1 MHTERASVLEEGFP
15 VAARMS
21 VAERRGLLV
30 DAAIK
35 VMAREGV
42 PNTTTR
48 MIVAEAGMQIGVFHY
63 CFRSKEELVL
73 EVMKAITDRNFGAVS
88 EAIGE
93 ASQPA
98 ELIALALDAYW
109 AHIRRAPLEHL
120 VTYELTQH
128 ALRLPGGERN
138 AQAQYRSYTDG
149 MEALLTAAASDGG
162 FGWQTPVPMLARY
175 ILAVIEGMTF
185 QWLVDRDDDAAAGVL
200 QELREHLHTVADLP
214 PDRAELPDGATG

>member
-1 MHTERASVLEEGFP
+1 MPGAPSLIEEGLP

-21 VAERRGLLV
+21 VTERRGLLV

-73 EVMKAITDRNFGAVS
+73 EVMKTITDRNFEAVGR
-88 EAIGE
+88 AIDE
-93 ASQPA
+93 TSQPA

-109 AHIRRAPLEHL
+109 AHIQRNPMEHL
-120 VTYELTQH
+120 VTYELTHH
-128 ALRLPGGERN
+128 ALRRAGGE
-138 AQAQYRSYTDG
+138 AQAQYRSYIDG
-149 MEALLTAAASDGG
+149 MEAILNVAAASGG
-162 FGWQTPVPMLARY
+162 FGWRTPVPTLARY
-175 ILAVIEGMTF
+175 ILAVIEGITF
-185 QWLVDRDDDAAAGVL
+185 QWLVDRDDAAASAVL
-200 QELREHLHTVADLP
+200 RELRQQLHQMADLP
-214 PDRAELPDGATG
+214 QDRAELQG

>member
-1 MHTERASVLEEGFP
+1 M
-15 VAARMS
+15 ARMS
-21 VAERRGLLV
+21 VSERRGLLV

-73 EVMKAITDRNFGAVS
+73 EVMRTITDRNFEAVGQ
-88 EAIGE
+88 ALAQ
-93 ASQPA
+93 ASHPA
-98 ELIALALDAYW
+98 ELIAMAIDAYW
-109 AHIRRAPLEHL
+109 THIQRNPLEHL

-128 ALRLPGGERN
+128 ALRRPGGEGD

-149 MEALLTAAASDGG
+149 MEAFLTAAAATGG
-162 FGWQTPVPMLARY
+162 FAWRAPVPTLARY
-175 ILAVIEGMTF
+175 ILAVVEGVTF
-185 QWLVDRDDDAAAGVL
+185 QWLVDRDDEAAGAVL
-200 QELREHLHTVADLP
+200 QELRSHVHRMADVP
-214 PDRAELPDGATG
+214 MDRAELNDAQTNQQG

>member
-1 MHTERASVLEEGFP
+1 
-15 VAARMS
+15 VAARMP

-35 VMAREGV
+35 VMSREGV

-73 EVMKAITDRNFGAVS
+73 EVMKTITDRNFQAV
-88 EAIGE
+88 GE
-93 ASQPA
+93 VLDQASQPA

-109 AHIRRAPLEHL
+109 THIQQEPMEHL

-128 ALRLPGGERN
+128 ALRRPGGEGDAR
-138 AQAQYRSYTDG
+138 AQYRSYTDG
-149 MEALLTAAASDGG
+149 MEAFLTTAAATGG
-162 FGWQTPVPMLARY
+162 FAWRAPVPMLARY
-175 ILAVIEGMTF
+175 ILAVIEGVTF

-200 QELREHLHTVADLP
+200 HELREHLHRMADLP
-214 PDRAELPDGATG
+214 RGRPELPEAPAG

>member
-1 MHTERASVLEEGFP
+1 M
-15 VAARMS
+15 AARMS

-73 EVMKAITDRNFGAVS
+73 ECMRTITDRNFEAV
-88 EAIGE
+88 GGVLQQ
-93 ASQPA
+93 ASTPE
-98 ELIALALDAYW
+98 ELIALAIETYW
-109 AHIRRAPLEHL
+109 TYIRRDPMEHL

-128 ALRLPGGERN
+128 ALRLQGGEGN
-138 AQAQYRSYTDG
+138 ARAQYRSYIEG
-149 MEALLTAAASDGG
+149 MEAFLTAVSATGG
-162 FGWQTPVPMLARY
+162 FAWQAPVPMLARY
-175 ILAVIEGMTF
+175 VLAVIEGVTF
-185 QWLVDRDDDAAAGVL
+185 QWLVDGDVPAASAVL
-200 QELREHLHTVADLP
+200 EELRHHLHRMAGLP
-214 PDRAELPDGATG
+214 VSDPRES